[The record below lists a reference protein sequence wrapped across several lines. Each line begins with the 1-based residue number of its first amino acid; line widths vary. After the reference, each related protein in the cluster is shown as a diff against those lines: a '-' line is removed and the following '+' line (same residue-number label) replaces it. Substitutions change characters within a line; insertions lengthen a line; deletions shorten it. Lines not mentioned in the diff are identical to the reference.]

1 MYTGIRN
8 GVERSPR
15 GETGSSNRMGSTL
28 YLSVIVVSVR
38 VTRISTDGCAV
49 RMQFV
54 VGLHSVP
61 YLFNYISLSLTQEH
75 PAAGCSFLLPFY
87 ALTSASTEI
96 WHSGAAPRGSLVPWR
111 SGGTSPPIFSPSFLS
126 EKRLSTGVFHSVEN
140 LHVCDS
146 RSLRRGTDVP

>member
-1 MYTGIRN
+1 M
-8 GVERSPR
+8 
-15 GETGSSNRMGSTL
+15 
-28 YLSVIVVSVR
+28 IVVGVR

-61 YLFNYISLSLTQEH
+61 YLFNCVSLSLTQEH

-87 ALTSASTEI
+87 APTSASTEI

-111 SGGTSPPIFSPSFLS
+111 SGGTSPQSFLS
-126 EKRLSTGVFHSVEN
+126 RSCRKRGYPQEFSTVWRTYMRVILAPCAGGLMCLKNSRRLEN
-140 LHVCDS
+140 SCNYRLL
-146 RSLRRGTDVP
+146 RSLKPRGNS

>member
-1 MYTGIRN
+1 MITNFSEKVPFWVCNRPKTVYTGIRN

-54 VGLHSVP
+54 VGLHSAP
-61 YLFNYISLSLTQEH
+61 YLFNQ
-75 PAAGCSFLLPFY
+75 PLLRHSQPL
-87 ALTSASTEI
+87 ALN
-96 WHSGAAPRGSLVPWR
+96 
-111 SGGTSPPIFSPSFLS
+111 
-126 EKRLSTGVFHSVEN
+126 N
-140 LHVCDS
+140 L
-146 RSLRRGTDVP
+146 